1 MRRLLTIGDVAVRL
15 GRSVD
20 FVRRL
25 TDEGQL
31 KAEPRGKGKYRHYTE
46 AAVVAYE
53 AKEQRHRPR
62 PQARPRPKPPS
73 PPPMPRRRV
82 IPAVDPGLYPNDDV
96 PWEEQFE
103 PEPPTPPPPRTL
115 SPTERLYL
123 DTLILGG
130 MLHAPRG
137 LPEDWRVKVHAELE
151 HYATIERFPMQE
163 GVLGAPTTIRLHVEA
178 FLAPY
183 REAKKKEE
191 ERQRASEA
199 AARAAGDRRQALIR
213 YGHQLVEHE
222 LASWAWDDPKD
233 EARREVELVL
243 QAEVKADWDE
253 GKVRRL
259 ATELLDKYAEDDDED
274 GEEEE
279 GDDGSD
285 DEFDD

>member
-62 PQARPRPKPPS
+62 SQARPRPKPPS

-82 IPAVDPGLYPNDDV
+82 MPAVDPGLSRNDDV

-103 PEPPTPPPPRTL
+103 PESPTPPPPHTP
-115 SPTERLYL
+115 SPAERLYL
-123 DTLILGG
+123 DTLIVGG
-130 MLHAPRG
+130 MLHAPWG
-137 LPEDWRVKVHAELE
+137 LPEDWRVKVRAELE
-151 HYATIERFPMQE
+151 QYVTIKRFPMQE
-163 GVLGAPTTIRLHVEA
+163 SVSSAPTTIRLHVEA

-183 REAKKKEE
+183 QEAKKKEE

-222 LASWAWDDPKD
+222 LGSWAWDDPKD

-253 GKVRRL
+253 GKVRQL
-259 ATELLDKYAEDDDED
+259 VTELLDQYEENDDED